1 VNKEI
6 DRIRTSIGSDA
17 FERQLKE
24 KGMTFHDYHDR
35 IKDQMIIVKYI
46 DSLIPKESITEQEMM
61 EFYKKSPKMF
71 INHKKVLVR
80 IMQTAT
86 KEEADEILKEMKEKK
101 MSFDEMADRFAK
113 EKAGAVTD
121 YGWTE
126 TSFFSPEI
134 ANALLSLQK
143 GSYGGPYKGRD
154 GYFILR
160 VKDRKDETPMTYNEA
175 KDKIKSVL
183 SNQRRQAAVAHLIAE
198 AKKNASI
205 KVYIK

>member
-1 VNKEI
+1 
-6 DRIRTSIGSDA
+6 
-17 FERQLKE
+17 
-24 KGMTFHDYHDR
+24 
-35 IKDQMIIVKYI
+35 MIIVKYI

-113 EKAGAVTD
+113 EKGGAVTD